1 MLAAHVFGSCP
12 RTVYILRTNNGST
25 FSLHGNSAPISHLLP
40 RTAAPNAYTQFQMC
54 QLAQQIFRGAAIG
67 IPVELWEQSGSK
79 PAWIATGT
87 VGNPDDLLD
96 QLASSGGDEGSGAG
110 PVSSD
115 VNPVVASV
123 HVEDGSV
130 AVAVLDLLVYEL
142 YLVELPPSDVLG
154 AVVEPVLVQLG
165 VRECLLPAGAA
176 GGAGLNL
183 ADIAIEARS
192 YPRNELL
199 WDDLERLVDVDAGM
213 PLPKQL
219 APAMHRALGALLAYL
234 CLPAKRRL
242 LRIVPF
248 RSDQFV
254 RLDETALRA
263 LHVFPPRNASRFDA
277 NASLHGLLSAACQ
290 TGQGRRLLERWL
302 RQPLLSLA
310 EIAARQDAVYTL
322 TVDHTKRKALQEGP
336 LKGIGDL
343 SRLFK
348 RICRRTATLQ
358 DLAALYTVITR
369 IPALTTALSA
379 SSASSGF
386 SGAIDGCFDSMQ
398 SGLKTLADDL
408 GPFIAML
415 DQMLDWPATERHE
428 YLVRPDYDP
437 DLLAI
442 SAQRAKLM
450 EEMHAEWRRVS
461 EELLELECGK
471 RVKFEQSLVHG
482 HCMRIS
488 RLVHTQS
495 HRLLSIAFLHGVG
508 CSGCRAGAKVGGP
521 HRACRTPIGRPAY
534 DAGSERRQSSLRQ
547 PRP

>member
-1 MLAAHVFGSCP
+1 MLAANVFGSCP
-12 RTVYILRTNNGST
+12 KTIYILRTNNGST
-25 FSLHGNSAPISHLLP
+25 YSLHGNSAPISQLLP
-40 RTAAPNAYTQFQMC
+40 RTTAPNAYTQFQIC
-54 QLAQQIFRGAAIG
+54 QLAQQIFRGAVIG
-67 IPVELWEQSGSK
+67 IPLELWEQSGSK
-79 PAWIATGT
+79 PKWIATGT

-96 QLASSGGDEGSGAG
+96 QLANGSDESGTTS

-123 HVEDGSV
+123 YVEDGTV

-142 YLVELPPSDVLG
+142 YLIDLPPSDVLG

-165 VRECLLPAGAA
+165 VRECLVPAGAA
-176 GGAGLNL
+176 GPTGLNL

-192 YPRNELL
+192 YPRNEFL
-199 WDDLERLVDVDAGM
+199 WEDLGRLVDVGAGM
-213 PLPKQL
+213 PLPRQL
-219 APAMHRALGALLAYL
+219 APAMHHALGSLFAYL
-234 CLPAKRRL
+234 RLPANRKL
-242 LRIVPF
+242 LRIMPF

-263 LHVFPPRNASRFDA
+263 LHVFPPRNASRFDT

-302 RQPLLSLA
+302 RQPLLSLV
-310 EIAARQDAVYTL
+310 EIAARQNAIYTL
-322 TVDHTKRKALQEGP
+322 TGDHTKRKALQEGP
-336 LKGIGDL
+336 LKGISDL

-358 DLAALYTVITR
+358 DLATLYAVITR

-379 SSASSGF
+379 SSGDNESG
-386 SGAIDGCFDSMQ
+386 IDGCFDPIQ
-398 SGLKTLADDL
+398 SKLKTLTGDL
-408 GPFIAML
+408 GPFVAML

-428 YLVRPDYDP
+428 YLIRPDYDS

-442 SAQRAKLM
+442 AEQRNKLLD
-450 EEMHAEWRRVS
+450 EMHAEWRRVS
-461 EELLELECGK
+461 DELLELECGK

-488 RLVHTQS
+488 RLVRTTPS
-495 HRLLSIAFLHGVG
+495 SFANFFATLG
-508 CSGCRAGAKVGGP
+508 CNGCRAGAKVGGP
-521 HRACRTPIGRPAY
+521 HRTFRTPIGSPPY
-534 DAGSERRQSSLRQ
+534 DTGIARVESPLRQ
-547 PRP
+547 PRT